1 MSDAPAIVT
10 FTSDFGTS
18 DPYVAAVKG
27 VMLAICPRLPI
38 VDLTHAVAP
47 QAIEQAVF
55 LTEQAWPYFPDG
67 AVHLAVVD
75 PGVGTERK
83 AIAIRGPRGY
93 AVGPDNGVLS
103 SFVPES
109 ARPPAAARLRLGLG
123 SFGIPQRLPE
133 GYEAREIRH
142 PELSRVEPS
151 RTFHGRDIFGPT
163 AAHLA
168 AGFAF
173 DEVGPV
179 LDLVI
184 MLPPFRGVAGDSGLL
199 GRVVHIDHFG
209 NVLTSIRG
217 EQLPRER
224 AVLEIAGRRARFVG
238 AYGEGRGLV
247 ALVGSAGYVEMA
259 VVNGSAALEIGA
271 RIGQEALVVAAS

>member
-1 MSDAPAIVT
+1 MPEAPAIVT
-10 FTSDFGTS
+10 FTSDFGTR

-27 VMLAICPRLPI
+27 VMLAISSALSI
-38 VDLTHAVAP
+38 VDVTHAVAP

-67 AVHLAVVD
+67 TVHLAVVD

-103 SFVPES
+103 SFLPES
-109 ARPPAAARLRLGLG
+109 ARPPSAARLRLGLG
-123 SFGIPQRLPE
+123 SFGIPQRLAG

-142 PELSRVEPS
+142 AELTRIEHS

-168 AGFAF
+168 AGFTF
-173 DEVGPV
+173 ENVGPALELV
-179 LDLVI
+179 L
-184 MLPPFRGVAGDSGLL
+184 MLPPFRGVVSEAGLL
-199 GRVVHIDHFG
+199 GRVVHIDRFG

-217 EQLPRER
+217 DQLPRER

-259 VVNGSAALEIGA
+259 IVNGSAAREIDA
-271 RIGQEALVVAAS
+271 RVGQEALVTTP

>member
-1 MSDAPAIVT
+1 MPDHGTVVS

-18 DPYVAAVKG
+18 DPYVAAVKA
-27 VMLAICPRLPI
+27 VMLSICPSVQL
-38 VDLTHAVAP
+38 VDVTHAVAP
-47 QAIEQAVF
+47 QAIAQAVF
-55 LTEQAWPYFPDG
+55 LTEQAWPYFPE
-67 AVHLAVVD
+67 ASVHLAVVD

-103 SFVPES
+103 SFIPE
-109 ARPPAAARLRLGLG
+109 ADRPATAARLRLGLG
-123 SFGIPQRLPE
+123 SFGSPQRLPA
-133 GYEAREIRH
+133 GYEAREISH
-142 PELSRVEPS
+142 PDLTRMERS
-151 RTFHGRDIFGPT
+151 RTFHGRDVFGPA

-173 DEVGPV
+173 ADVGPL
-179 LDLVI
+179 LDLVL
-184 MLPPFRGVAGDSGLL
+184 MLPPFRGVAGETGLL

-217 EQLPRER
+217 DQLPAGA
-224 AVLEIAGRRARFVG
+224 AVLEIGGRRASFVG
-238 AYGEGRGLV
+238 TYGEGRGLV

-259 VVNGSAALEIGA
+259 LVNGNAAVEVGA
-271 RIGQEALVVAAS
+271 RIGQEAVVASR